1 MRPSGAGLGNMSGQE
16 CTFSYMYTGQIPP
29 GHVMLWGLKR
39 AMSGYLVFLRIA
51 FSSHVNSFGN
61 VRGWV
66 SGAWGETSEEVH
78 TLDQKLAEFWPP
90 PKIKKF

>member
-1 MRPSGAGLGNMSGQE
+1 MDLEMRLWPGKVSARL
-16 CTFSYMYTGQIPP
+16 TFVI
-29 GHVMLWGLKR
+29 
-39 AMSGYLVFLRIA
+39 IA

-66 SGAWGETSEEVH
+66 FGVWGETSEEVH

>member
-1 MRPSGAGLGNMSGQE
+1 MARLTARTARLSHPKKVDGTDGGFN
-16 CTFSYMYTGQIPP
+16 
-29 GHVMLWGLKR
+29 
-39 AMSGYLVFLRIA
+39 FLRIA

-66 SGAWGETSEEVH
+66 FGAWGETSEEVH